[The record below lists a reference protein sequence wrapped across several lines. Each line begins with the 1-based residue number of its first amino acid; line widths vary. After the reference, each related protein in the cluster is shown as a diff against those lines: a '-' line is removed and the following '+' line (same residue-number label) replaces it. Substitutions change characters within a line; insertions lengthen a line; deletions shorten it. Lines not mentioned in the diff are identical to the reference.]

1 MPNQHRPK
9 PIRVLDCPV
18 GTEYDE
24 ETFTYFL
31 GIEQARAARDGHQLR
46 LLLATIEPTPGHS
59 VPFPRAGAVRFFDA
73 LRLVSEGHGR
83 HGVVSAGAS
92 GRRRARRTR
101 RCRSTWS

>member
-1 MPNQHRPK
+1 MPNQHRPR
-9 PIRVLDCPV
+9 PIRVHCPS

-46 LLLATIEPTPGHS
+46 LLLATIEPPNH

-73 LRLVSEGHGR
+73 LRLSLRDTDVM
-83 HGVVSAGAS
+83 VVSAGAS
-92 GRRRARRTR
+92 GAWCSPHPPVPGPR
-101 RCRSTWS
+101 WS